1 MMNPSSGDIPVR
13 SQAQPIYPF
22 TLPIHSDELGRL
34 PLHLGFNNMTTT
46 ADPNNDMWFLQ
57 GSAPAAP
64 AQPQIHLQPSSDAPP
79 QAGPPC
85 TGVGAMTPLDSSMA
99 PMFGAPG
106 MSVYDHIFPVLSDS
120 GLSAGPDAQAFSH
133 VESGVPTLDGTGGST
148 MTGEMDPCRPPA
160 SPIDGGGFPDN
171 TLAMWS
177 NAPTNFE

>member
-1 MMNPSSGDIPVR
+1 
-13 SQAQPIYPF
+13 
-22 TLPIHSDELGRL
+22 
-34 PLHLGFNNMTTT
+34 
-46 ADPNNDMWFLQ
+46 
-57 GSAPAAP
+57 
-64 AQPQIHLQPSSDAPP
+64 
-79 QAGPPC
+79 
-85 TGVGAMTPLDSSMA
+85 
-99 PMFGAPG
+99 